1 MRIGFSIALA
11 AVALAGRTTQAQ
23 APAQSPP
30 LSLAVTAAI
39 TQLSAEDY
47 AQREKAVEQLQ
58 AALGQE
64 MRTLLEVRDPE
75 AQARIGDVLTFEQ
88 GLCSWAKDV
97 LRLPRDKQKE
107 ALDLGLKPE
116 VLPYVALLYAKET
129 SKRVDAVKALRKL
142 PGAGVTD
149 LLAKALDDPEQ
160 RVYVAAMEG
169 VWDRPATDAVVES
182 LWNRAV
188 TDQFATMKPQP
199 VNRLPDAITFRGRPI
214 QVLDNGDNSLYLR
227 TQGNQ
232 LAADV
237 LAHINAPQVG
247 KKLQSL
253 FEEAEAVFSRRN
265 PNGAGDQ
272 DVWMYMPTQESM
284 KNATRLAETYKPKES
299 VPVLYRIATGP
310 VLQKSSGQL
319 NRQSFYWSNRTWA
332 LALTL
337 KITGQSTDDC
347 NLQVMNSLS
356 GMWTQASEADEKAA
370 LTKLREW
377 WAKDHEKWGG
387 AVDNRPEQPDNQPV
401 NDVGPIIV
409 PLKDP
414 HPR

>member
-1 MRIGFSIALA
+1 MRMWFTIALA
-11 AVALAGRTTQAQ
+11 AVALEAGRTTQAQ
-23 APAQSPP
+23 APALSP
-30 LSLAVTAAI
+30 AVTAAI
-39 TQLSAEDY
+39 AQLSADDY

-58 AALGQE
+58 AALSQE
-64 MRTLLEVRDPE
+64 MRTLVEVRDPE
-75 AQARIGDVLTFEQ
+75 AQARIGDLLTFEQ
-88 GLCSWAKDV
+88 GLCGWAKDV

-107 ALDLGLKPE
+107 ALDLGLQPE
-116 VLPYVALLYAKET
+116 VLPHVALLYAKET
-129 SKRVDAVKALRKL
+129 SKRVEAVKALRKL

-160 RVYVAAMEG
+160 GVYVAAMEG

-188 TDQFATMKPQP
+188 TAQFAIMRPQA
-199 VNRLPDAITFRGRPI
+199 VDRLPDIKFRGRPI
-214 QVLDNGDNSLYLR
+214 QALDNGDNSLYLR
-227 TQGNQ
+227 AQDNQ

-247 KKLQSL
+247 KKLRAL
-253 FEEAEAVFSRRN
+253 FEEAEAVYARRN

-284 KNATRLAETYKPKES
+284 KNAARLAETYKPREA

-319 NRQSFYWSNRTWA
+319 NRQTFYWSNRTWA

-337 KITGQSTDDC
+337 KITGQSTDDW
-347 NLQVMNSLS
+347 NLQVLNSLS
-356 GMWTQASEADEKAA
+356 GMWGQSSEADEKAA
-370 LTKLREW
+370 LAKLREW
-377 WAKDHEKWGG
+377 WAKDHDKWGG
-387 AVDNRPEQPDNQPV
+387 AVDNRPELPDKPAV
-401 NDVGPIIV
+401 EIGPLIV
-409 PLKDP
+409 PPKDP